1 MRNLEVEKMNCNEN
15 YANGVIKSNKNFN
28 LEDAFSE
35 LIGLDSVKNIIR
47 EWKDMLEVQKDAGIN
62 NAMMRHMIFKGNPGT
77 GKTTMAR
84 IVADILYNM
93 NILKTNKLVEVTRAD
108 LVAEYIGQTAT
119 KTREVIESALDGVL
133 FIDEAY
139 SLLGVG
145 ENDFGKEAIDELVKM
160 MYDNRDR
167 LVVILAGYG
176 DEMNNVLDSNAGL
189 KSIISNIIEFPDY
202 TVDELMQ
209 IAQEMYSEKKYELD
223 EAATDALRSKLEA
236 ASHEEHFGNVR
247 YVRNL
252 MEASIR
258 KQNSRLKKKKDYL
271 PSELDIILAEDIDTQ
286 MKGKE
291 FDLEAVFNKIIGLDS
306 VKEIIRAWKSEQ
318 EIQKKRKE
326 NDLPVDETKTMLMMF
341 VGNPGT
347 GKTTMARIVAD
358 ILYNMNILK
367 TNKLVEVDRSD
378 LVAGYVGQT
387 ALKTRKVIESAFD
400 GVLFI
405 DEAYSLSVGG
415 ENDFGKE
422 AIDELVKMMDDNR
435 DRLVV
440 ILAGYGKEMDDF
452 LDKNDGLKAKI
463 SNIIEFPDYTVDE
476 LMQIAQEMYS
486 AQKYELDEEATDALR
501 SKLEAASHEK
511 DFGNGRYVRNLMEA
525 SISRQAL
532 RLSKKEVGKEEL
544 TKIIAEDIN
553 GIS

>member
-1 MRNLEVEKMNCNEN
+1 MSCNEN

-47 EWKDMLEVQKDAGIN
+47 EWKDMLEVQKDTGIN
-62 NAMMRHMIFKGNPGT
+62 NNMTRHMIFKGNPGT

-108 LVAEYIGQTAT
+108 LVAGYVGQTAP
-119 KTREVIESALDGVL
+119 KTRKVIESALDGVL

-139 SLLGVG
+139 SLSGGG

-160 MYDNRDR
+160 MDDNRDR

-176 DEMNNVLDSNAGL
+176 DEMNDVLDSNAGL

-223 EAATDALRSKLEA
+223 EAA
-236 ASHEEHFGNVR
+236 
-247 YVRNL
+247 
-252 MEASIR
+252 I
-258 KQNSRLKKKKDYL
+258 
-271 PSELDIILAEDIDTQ
+271 
-286 MKGKE
+286 
-291 FDLEAVFNKIIGLDS
+291 
-306 VKEIIRAWKSEQ
+306 
-318 EIQKKRKE
+318 
-326 NDLPVDETKTMLMMF
+326 
-341 VGNPGT
+341 
-347 GKTTMARIVAD
+347 
-358 ILYNMNILK
+358 
-367 TNKLVEVDRSD
+367 
-378 LVAGYVGQT
+378 
-387 ALKTRKVIESAFD
+387 
-400 GVLFI
+400 
-405 DEAYSLSVGG
+405 
-415 ENDFGKE
+415 
-422 AIDELVKMMDDNR
+422 
-435 DRLVV
+435 
-440 ILAGYGKEMDDF
+440 
-452 LDKNDGLKAKI
+452 
-463 SNIIEFPDYTVDE
+463 
-476 LMQIAQEMYS
+476 
-486 AQKYELDEEATDALR
+486 DALR

-525 SISRQAL
+525 SISRQSL

>member
-1 MRNLEVEKMNCNEN
+1 MNCNEN

-422 AIDELVKMMDDNR
+422 AIDELVKMMDENR

-544 TKIIAEDIN
+544 TKIIVEDIN

>member
-1 MRNLEVEKMNCNEN
+1 MNCNEN

-291 FDLEAVFNKIIGLDS
+291 FDLEAVFNKIIGLDT

-326 NDLPVDETKTMLMMF
+326 NGLPVDETKTMHMMF
-341 VGNPGT
+341 TGNPGT

-422 AIDELVKMMDDNR
+422 AIDELVKMMDENR

-544 TKIIAEDIN
+544 TKIIVEDIN

>member
-1 MRNLEVEKMNCNEN
+1 MSCNEN

-47 EWKDMLEVQKDAGIN
+47 EWKDMLEVQKDTGIN
-62 NAMMRHMIFKGNPGT
+62 NTMMRHMIFKGNPGT

-108 LVAEYIGQTAT
+108 LVAEYIGQTAP
-119 KTREVIESALDGVL
+119 KTQKVIESALDGVL

-271 PSELDIILAEDIDTQ
+271 PSELDIILAKDIDAQLTDDINTQ
-286 MKGKE
+286 MKETE
-291 FDLEAVFNKIIGLDS
+291 FDLEEVFSKIIGLDR
-306 VKEIIRAWKSEQ
+306 VKEIIRAWKLGQ

-326 NDLPVDETKTMLMMF
+326 NDFLVDETITMLMMF
-341 VGNPGT
+341 KGNPGT
-347 GKTTMARIVAD
+347 GKTTMARIVAE

-367 TNKLVEVDRSD
+367 TNKLVEVTRAD
-378 LVAGYVGQT
+378 LVAEYIGQT
-387 ALKTRKVIESAFD
+387 APKTQKVIESALD

-405 DEAYSLSVGG
+405 DEAYSLLGVG

-422 AIDELVKMMDDNR
+422 AIDELVKMMYDNR

-440 ILAGYGKEMDDF
+440 ILAGYGDEMNNV
-452 LDKNDGLKAKI
+452 LDSNAGLKSII

-486 AQKYELDEEATDALR
+486 AQKYELDEEAIDALR
-501 SKLEAASHEK
+501 SKLEAASHEEH
-511 DFGNGRYVRNLMEA
+511 FGNGRYVRNLMEA

>member
-1 MRNLEVEKMNCNEN
+1 MSCNEN

-47 EWKDMLEVQKDAGIN
+47 EWKDMLEVQKDTGIN
-62 NAMMRHMIFKGNPGT
+62 NTMMRHMIFKGNPGT

-108 LVAEYIGQTAT
+108 LVAEYIGQTAP
-119 KTREVIESALDGVL
+119 KTRKVIESALDGVL

-271 PSELDIILAEDIDTQ
+271 PSELDIILAKDIDAQLTDDINTQ
-286 MKGKE
+286 MKETE
-291 FDLEAVFNKIIGLDS
+291 FDLEEVFSKIIGLDR
-306 VKEIIRAWKSEQ
+306 VKEIIRAWKLGQ

-326 NDLPVDETKTMLMMF
+326 NDFLVDETITMLMMF
-341 VGNPGT
+341 KGNPGT
-347 GKTTMARIVAD
+347 GKTTMARIVAE

-367 TNKLVEVDRSD
+367 TNKLVEVTRAD
-378 LVAGYVGQT
+378 LVAEYIGQT
-387 ALKTRKVIESAFD
+387 APKTRKVIESALD

-405 DEAYSLSVGG
+405 DEAYSLLGVG

-422 AIDELVKMMDDNR
+422 AIDELVKMMYDNR

-440 ILAGYGKEMDDF
+440 ILAGYGDEMNNV
-452 LDKNDGLKAKI
+452 LDSNAGLKSII

-486 AQKYELDEEATDALR
+486 AQKYELDEEAIDALR
-501 SKLEAASHEK
+501 SKLEAASHEEH
-511 DFGNGRYVRNLMEA
+511 FGNGRYVRNLMEA